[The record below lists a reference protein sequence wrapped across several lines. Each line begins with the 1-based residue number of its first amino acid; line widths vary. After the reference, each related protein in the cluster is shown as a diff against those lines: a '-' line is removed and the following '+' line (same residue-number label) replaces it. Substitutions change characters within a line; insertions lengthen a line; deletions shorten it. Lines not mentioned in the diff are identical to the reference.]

1 MTTPPPFE
9 VRLSAGKGLGV
20 FTTQT
25 VAAGTL
31 LISEPALITFDA
43 SSDRKPRQVCRS
55 IALAFAQLSTP
66 DQDKIR
72 SLHCHIDSAWA
83 RGMILALNTD
93 DPTPSVSA
101 AGGQASSDTHNGG
114 AVFSPAKR
122 RRRTDSRT
130 SETSATASP
139 SKTPTKRGRKR
150 TISDAPTPL
159 LPIPAPSEDEIKIFL
174 LVTSNGTAFLGP
186 ADGKQYTGLFPT
198 LAARMNH
205 DCEPNV
211 VFAVDYNGAYHA
223 RTRREVKA
231 GEELVVSYVPGFL
244 STGERSRLLRE
255 MHGFVCACARC
266 TGPAAVMGRAGLA
279 SSENMSGFDHVSQV
293 THDSTVMNSPDE
305 VLTSS
310 ERGRAGQAGI
320 DVRELRARI
329 KELKSREWEL
339 RKRTWGIERP
349 EPVELFDV

>member
-1 MTTPPPFE
+1 MATPIPLE
-9 VRLSAGKGLGV
+9 VHLSPGKGLGI

-25 VAAGTL
+25 LAAGTL

-55 IALAFAQLSTP
+55 IAIAFAKLSPP

-72 SLHCHIDSAWA
+72 SLHCHIESAWA

-93 DPTPSVSA
+93 DPALPPVSA
-101 AGGQASSDTHNGG
+101 VGGQASSDTHNCG

-122 RRRTDSRT
+122 RKHTDSRT

-139 SKTPTKRGRKR
+139 SKTPPTKRGRKR
-150 TISDAPTPL
+150 TISDAPIPL
-159 LPIPAPSEDEIKIFL
+159 LPLPAPSEDEIKIFL

-186 ADGKQYTGLFPT
+186 ADGKQYTGLFPA

-205 DCEPNV
+205 DCESNV
-211 VFAVDYNGAYHA
+211 VFAVDHNGVYHA

-244 STGERSRLLRE
+244 AKGERGRLLRE
-255 MHGFVCACARC
+255 MHEFLCACARC
-266 TGPAAVMGRAGLA
+266 HGIIPSGSGSSELA
-279 SSENMSGFDHVSQV
+279 SESMSGFVPASQV
-293 THDSTVMNSPDE
+293 THDSTVVSGPDE
-305 VLTSS
+305 VLTAS
-310 ERGRAGQAGI
+310 ERARAGQAGI

-339 RKRTWGIERP
+339 RKRTWGT